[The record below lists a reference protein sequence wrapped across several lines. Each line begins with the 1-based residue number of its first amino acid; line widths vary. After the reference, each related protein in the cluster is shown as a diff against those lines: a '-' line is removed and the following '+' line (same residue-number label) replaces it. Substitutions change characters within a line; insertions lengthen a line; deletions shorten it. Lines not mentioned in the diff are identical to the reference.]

1 MRQNMTIQE
10 RLKDLR
16 VQRHLKLEE
25 LAEATGISKS
35 ALGSYEN
42 DDYKEI
48 NHSNIVTLAEFYGVS
63 TDYLLCLT
71 ENRNHPNTELAE
83 LHLNDEML
91 ELLKSNRIN
100 NRLLCEIATH
110 EEFVKL
116 LADAEI
122 FVDGIATMRIRDLN
136 ESLEAERANIIRQYQ
151 PEVAD
156 TILRTLEAGQIRE
169 EDFFCHITHK
179 KLDAILFDIR
189 KAHEQDRESTPETS
203 ASQKM
208 IADIRKYMMRPGD
221 FVEKFCQIM
230 CSQLGIAYDKLT
242 LEEQAA
248 LKKIMKKSSALKN
261 SPLNGRKR

>member
-1 MRQNMTIQE
+1 MRQSMTIQE

-16 VQRHLKLEE
+16 VERHLKLEE
-25 LAEATGISKS
+25 LADATGISKS

-48 NHSNIVTLAEFYGVS
+48 NHSNIVALAKFYGVS

-71 ENRNHPNTELAE
+71 ENKNHPNTELTE

-179 KLDAILFDIR
+179 KLDTILCDIR
-189 KAHEQDRESTPETS
+189 KAHERDRESTPETS
-203 ASQKM
+203 TSQKM

-221 FVEKFCQIM
+221 FVEKF
-230 CSQLGIAYDKLT
+230 
-242 LEEQAA
+242 
-248 LKKIMKKSSALKN
+248 
-261 SPLNGRKR
+261 